1 MHSYMHVHACMLA
14 STHVQVNMHA
24 EIHARTRTHAYVHPF
39 MHTSTYVCINTHTYT
54 YAYTYTYTYTETYT
68 YIHIYIYTYPPSLAS
83 WPHPRVSGVGGT
95 RAAELPS
102 AGRPRSWLQAGFRW
116 EMTRASAPSLGLAEW
131 VCFTGSRTRHS
142 TTRYSGN

>member
-39 MHTSTYVCINTHTYT
+39 VHKHTYI
-54 YAYTYTYTYTETYT
+54 YICVYIYLYIYRNI
-68 YIHIYIYTYPPSLAS
+68 YIHTYIYTYPPSLAS